1 MSETPR
7 VDAEQEQLG
16 DDLFVVGADFA
27 RQLERELA
35 EAYERAAKVCDEMAA
50 RVLSKQDGEPSH
62 PVNVN
67 LRMVALMLPDCADAI
82 RALIAK

>member
-1 MSETPR
+1 
-7 VDAEQEQLG
+7 VDAELICLG
-16 DDLFVVGADFA
+16 CAYDDHEHGEVVEADFA

-35 EAYERAAKVCDEMAA
+35 EAYERAAKLCDEMAA